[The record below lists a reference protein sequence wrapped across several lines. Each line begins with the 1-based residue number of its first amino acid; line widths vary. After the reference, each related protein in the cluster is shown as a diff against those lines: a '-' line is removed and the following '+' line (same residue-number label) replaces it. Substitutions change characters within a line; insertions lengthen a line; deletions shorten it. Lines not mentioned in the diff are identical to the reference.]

1 MTSPLTGPV
10 HVIGAGLIGTSIAL
24 ALRRA
29 GVDVTLEDST
39 DRHADVA
46 IGMGA
51 GRILTEADQPEL
63 VVVAVPPRASGS
75 VMAEAT
81 VRFPLATVTD
91 VASVKAVVLDDAR
104 RAKGDLARIVGGH
117 PMAGR
122 ESSGPSGARADLL
135 DDKLWVI
142 TPLPGNAEDDLLRVH
157 RLVTTCGAYAVEMS
171 PEEHDRAVALISHVP
186 QLISSAL
193 AAQLTSADES
203 HVRLTGSGLRDM
215 TRIAGS
221 NAQMWSD
228 IVAGNSI
235 PIRDALTALMDELR
249 GLEVTLNALAADPS
263 SDSAVGRVEDL
274 LRSGA
279 EGKTRIPGKH
289 GAAESPYVK
298 VQVMVPDEP
307 GSLAGLFV
315 AAGELGINL
324 EDVSIEHVLGR
335 PSGLVDLFVHP
346 AASAA
351 LCEGLTNKGFDV
363 RA

>member
-1 MTSPLTGPV
+1 MNSPLTGPV

-29 GVDVTLEDST
+29 GVDVTLEDSSSENLNE
-39 DRHADVA
+39 A

-51 GRILTEADQPEL
+51 GRALTVTDEPEL
-63 VVVAVPPRASGS
+63 VVVAVPPRASGT

-81 VRFPLATVTD
+81 SRYPRATITD
-91 VASVKAVVLDDAR
+91 VASVKTVVLEDAR
-104 RAKGDLARIVGGH
+104 LGEGNLARIVGGH

-122 ESSGPSGARADLL
+122 ESSGPKGARADLL

-142 TPLPGNAEDDLLRVH
+142 TPLAGNSEEDLLRVH

-193 AAQLTSADES
+193 AAQLASADES
-203 HVRLTGSGLRDM
+203 HVRLTGTGLRDM

-221 NAQMWSD
+221 NSQMWSD
-228 IVAGNSI
+228 IVAGNSV
-235 PIRDALTALMDELR
+235 PIRDALSALMEQLR
-249 GLEVTLNALAADPS
+249 GLEGTLNALASDPS
-263 SDSAVGRVEDL
+263 SASAVAGVEEL
-274 LRSGA
+274 LRTGA
-279 EGKTRIPGKH
+279 VGKARIPGKH
-289 GAAESPYVK
+289 GAADSPYALVP
-298 VQVMVPDEP
+298 VMVSDQP
-307 GSLAGLFV
+307 GSLAQLFL

-335 PSGLVDLFVHP
+335 PSGVVDLYVHP

-351 LCEGLTNKGFDV
+351 LREGLTSRGFDV

>member
-1 MTSPLTGPV
+1 MTSLLTGPV

-29 GVDVTLEDST
+29 GVEVTLADSSQANMGEAV
-39 DRHADVA
+39 R
-46 IGMGA
+46 MGA
-51 GRILTEADQPEL
+51 GRPITAADQPDL

-75 VMAEAT
+75 VMAAAT
-81 VRFPLATVTD
+81 LRYPLATVTD
-91 VASVKAVVLDDAR
+91 VASVKTVVLDDAR
-104 RAKGDLARIVGGH
+104 MGDGDLARIVGGH

-122 ESSGPSGARADLL
+122 ESSGPGGARADLL

-142 TPLPGNAEDDLLRVH
+142 TPLSGNSEEDLLRVH

-193 AAQLTSADES
+193 AAQLTSAEES
-203 HVRLTGSGLRDM
+203 HVRLTGTGLRDM

-221 NAQMWSD
+221 NAHMWSD

-235 PIRDALTALMDELR
+235 PIRDALTSLMEELR
-249 GLEVTLNALAADPS
+249 ELEATLNALAADPS
-263 SDSAVGRVEDL
+263 SRTAVERVEEL

-279 EGKTRIPGKH
+279 EGKARIPGKH
-289 GAAESPYVK
+289 GAAESPYALVP
-298 VQVMVPDEP
+298 VMVPDQP
-307 GSLAGLFV
+307 GSLAQLFV

-335 PSGLVDLFVHP
+335 PSGVVDLFVHP
-346 AASAA
+346 WASAA
-351 LCEGLTNKGFDV
+351 LREGLTSRGFDV
-363 RA
+363 RG

>member
-1 MTSPLTGPV
+1 MTSPVTGPV
-10 HVIGAGLIGTSIAL
+10 HVIGAGLIGTSIGL

-29 GVDVTLEDST
+29 GVDVTLEDSE
-39 DRHADVA
+39 AENLKQAV
-46 IGMGA
+46 GMDA
-51 GRILTEADQPEL
+51 GRAPSAADQPEL
-63 VVVAVPPRASGS
+63 VVVAVPPRASGA

-81 VRFPLATVTD
+81 MRFPLATITD

-104 RAKGDLARIVGGH
+104 LANGDLARIVGGH

-142 TPLPGNAEDDLLRVH
+142 TPLPGNSEEDLLRVH

-193 AAQLTSADES
+193 AGQLRDAEET
-203 HVRLTGSGLRDM
+203 HVRLAGTGLRDM

-228 IVAGNSI
+228 IVAGNSV
-235 PIRDALTALMDELR
+235 PIRDSLTALMEELR
-249 GLEVTLNALAADPS
+249 ALEVTLNALAADPS
-263 SDSAVGRVEDL
+263 SGSAVEKVEDL

-279 EGKTRIPGKH
+279 EGKARIPGKH
-289 GAAESPYVK
+289 GAADSPYVK

-307 GSLAGLFV
+307 GSLARLFV

-351 LCEGLTNKGFDV
+351 LCEGLTDKGFDV

>member
-1 MTSPLTGPV
+1 MNSPLTGPV
-10 HVIGAGLIGTSIAL
+10 HVIGAGLIGTSVAL

-29 GVDVTLEDST
+29 GVDVTLEDCS
-39 DRHADVA
+39 VENLNEA

-51 GRILTEADQPEL
+51 GRTWTAADQPEL
-63 VVVAVPPRASGS
+63 VVVAVPPRASGA

-81 VRFPLATVTD
+81 IRFPLATVTD
-91 VASVKAVVLDDAR
+91 VASVKSVVLEDANV
-104 RAKGDLARIVGGH
+104 GNGELARIVGGH

-122 ESSGPSGARADLL
+122 ESSGPNGARADLL

-142 TPLPGNAEDDLLRVH
+142 TPLPGNSEDDLLRVH

-203 HVRLTGSGLRDM
+203 HVRLTGTGLRDM

-221 NAQMWSD
+221 NSQMWSD
-228 IVAGNSI
+228 IVAGNSV
-235 PIRDALTALMDELR
+235 PIRDALSALMNQLR
-249 GLEVTLNALAADPS
+249 DLEGTLKALAADPS
-263 SDSAVGRVEDL
+263 SASAVAGVEEL
-274 LRSGA
+274 LRTGA
-279 EGKTRIPGKH
+279 EGKARIPGKH
-289 GAAESPYVK
+289 GAAESPYALVP
-298 VQVMVPDEP
+298 VMVSDQP
-307 GSLAGLFV
+307 GSLAQLFV

-324 EDVSIEHVLGR
+324 EDVAIEHVLGR
-335 PSGLVDLFVHP
+335 PSGVVELYVHP

-351 LCEGLTNKGFDV
+351 LREGLTSRGFDV